1 MPLSGIATIYTLRC
15 FHIFMRRTSTPNS
28 SLLTGEQSF
37 HPQSVD
43 EPPHE
48 LTLNLELS
56 IVFLFPAVYNTY
68 MIIIL

>member
-1 MPLSGIATIYTLRC
+1 
-15 FHIFMRRTSTPNS
+15 MRRTSTPNS

-56 IVFLFPAVYNTY
+56 IVIPVPAVYNSY
-68 MIIIL
+68 MITIL